1 MLPCFSGGMT
11 YALNGV
17 QIGPGNRTMTRTRQG
32 RQDCYFY
39 QINPIL
45 RADKTVESERQLL
58 VEEQK
63 ECKDKNRK
71 FCQETNSH
79 RRKLDDRRRQWNM
92 QERRR
97 EEKILQQRRE
107 QIQDATERCRRANQP
122 PAQKRRPTIPAF
134 SGKVINLDD
143 AMKQIG
149 GSFNMPHSQSSC
161 LSMETIRASSLIPI
175 EPATVSTSHHHP
187 LPSAVESNTDVV
199 QEQNKTEPEQD
210 PSPQDIHQSD
220 CLLFKDSLECEDDV
234 CDTNKDQQVFSSFLM
249 NAEKASS
256 NLHSQYNPTLDLA
269 PYAGLTLVG
278 VEASKKPTKR
288 NHNNRDKTEWRHV
301 SKPSWEFTPF
311 ETLSHEEFQKAPHN
325 YNFCGGIG
333 EPFVMHARSSEVLS
347 PKLEAL
353 LDLKQKVILES
364 LQSASTLKSHS
375 DAAAGPEEE
384 SHVTQ
389 ISGGRSDISD
399 EVGCTKGI
407 LKINQY
413 EKKSGH
419 LGFKKQETI
428 RDSIELTEAKFKKTE
443 GSNAVRKKVRW
454 LHLEEEAQKQN
465 SNKSAEFIQLRN
477 DYEDHQPLATTPP
490 GAPRLADSTAS
501 RRTKKTWTEVGVQ
514 VSLVVD
520 ETNEVTVPQDC
531 NRRAGLE
538 VPRRE
543 HATAARAFPVSS
555 TTPKRILVRTQ
566 SAAELSR
573 IAKSKGKSM
582 IPRLPPRTRAVK
594 GRTACDQKAPYGA
607 AQASHVTPAD
617 RSHAAYAPLPSAFTP
632 TFSENNSKTPH
643 TSLHQDAHSRARETS
658 SKKLQLTRTDEEVT
672 QLWQGL
678 RRGLTPKEGKTST
691 KGYKP
696 PGSGFRNPCT
706 QPWPPGNRHLT
717 PQPINLNAQQLK
729 SSNIDG
735 WDFRNEGSDL
745 ESVQTQRQPVIDIS
759 FEEQE
764 ILISLERLNR
774 ELQWSDLES
783 VETQRQPVID
793 ISFEE
798 QEILLSLERLNRELQ
813 CK

>member
-149 GSFNMPHSQSSC
+149 GSFNMPHSLSSC

-175 EPATVSTSHHHP
+175 EPATVSKSHHHP

-199 QEQNKTEPEQD
+199 QEQNKTEPQQD

-278 VEASKKPTKR
+278 VEASKKLTKR
-288 NHNNRDKTEWRHV
+288 NHNNRDKTEWHLV

-325 YNFCGGIG
+325 YNFCGDIG
-333 EPFVMHARSSEVLS
+333 EPFVLHARSSEVLS

-353 LDLKQKVILES
+353 LDLKQKVILDDKPVIDQLAEKDHLPDKNSNKILFQAANISLNNSLTNNVVKEENDQQKAQEKHHRLTQQQHLSASINNLNKISNLQPQAEMNSES

-428 RDSIELTEAKFKKTE
+428 RDSIELTEAKLKKTE
-443 GSNAVRKKVRW
+443 GSNAVKKKVRW

-477 DYEDHQPLATTPP
+477 NYEDHQPLATTPP

-501 RRTKKTWTEVGVQ
+501 HRTKNTLTDVEVQ
-514 VSLVVD
+514 VSLVLD
-520 ETNEVTVPQDC
+520 DTNEVTVPQDC

-543 HATAARAFPVSS
+543 HAAAARAFPVSS
-555 TTPKRILVRTQ
+555 TTPKRILVRPQ

-594 GRTACDQKAPYGA
+594 GRTACDPKAPYGA

-632 TFSENNSKTPH
+632 TFSEDNSKTPH

-678 RRGLTPKEGKTST
+678 RRGLTPKEG
-691 KGYKP
+691 
-696 PGSGFRNPCT
+696 
-706 QPWPPGNRHLT
+706 
-717 PQPINLNAQQLK
+717 
-729 SSNIDG
+729 
-735 WDFRNEGSDL
+735 SDL
-745 ESVQTQRQPVIDIS
+745 ESVETQRQPVIDIS

-774 ELQWSDLES
+774 ELQ
-783 VETQRQPVID
+783 
-793 ISFEE
+793 
-798 QEILLSLERLNRELQ
+798 